1 MIFSNFNKSSNIIHF
16 VGIGGIG
23 MSGIA
28 EVMHNMGYKIKGSDI
43 GDNYNIK
50 RLKNLG
56 IEITIKH
63 SPDNIVDA
71 DYVVISS
78 AIKSDNPE
86 VIEAKKRHIP
96 VLKRSEMLAELLRFK
111 TAIAISGS
119 HGKTTTTSLTASIF
133 EAANL
138 SPTVI
143 NGGIINNKSTNAYLG
158 SGQYVVAEAD
168 ESDGTFIRIPSTVA
182 VITNIDPE
190 HLDYYGT
197 FENLINAF
205 KQFITNLPFY
215 GLAVACIDHSTVR
228 NLISDIT
235 ERKIITYGI
244 KSDDAHVRAYNIRTH
259 NLSSI
264 YDLKIHLPGSDGAL
278 IIENV
283 MLSTPGEHNVLNS
296 LAAVAIAFHMD
307 LGTQVI
313 RNAFKNFEGVKRRFT
328 NLGEWNGVSI
338 IDDYAHHPEEVKA
351 TLNTAKSI
359 ILNRGKGKI
368 IAFYQPH
375 RYTRLKNLFEEFT
388 LCFDNSD
395 ELYIADVYAAGEEIV
410 ENCSNKTLVE
420 AIKSINSKIKVQ
432 TLNNH
437 TDIENI
443 IKNTAT
449 HGDIVLMMG
458 AGTITSWAAEVAE
471 KLTVRR

>member
-168 ESDGTFIRIPSTVA
+168 ELS
-182 VITNIDPE
+182 
-190 HLDYYGT
+190 
-197 FENLINAF
+197 LIH
-205 KQFITNLPFY
+205 I
-215 GLAVACIDHSTVR
+215 
-228 NLISDIT
+228 
-235 ERKIITYGI
+235 
-244 KSDDAHVRAYNIRTH
+244 
-259 NLSSI
+259 
-264 YDLKIHLPGSDGAL
+264 
-278 IIENV
+278 
-283 MLSTPGEHNVLNS
+283 
-296 LAAVAIAFHMD
+296 
-307 LGTQVI
+307 
-313 RNAFKNFEGVKRRFT
+313 
-328 NLGEWNGVSI
+328 
-338 IDDYAHHPEEVKA
+338 
-351 TLNTAKSI
+351 
-359 ILNRGKGKI
+359 
-368 IAFYQPH
+368 
-375 RYTRLKNLFEEFT
+375 
-388 LCFDNSD
+388 
-395 ELYIADVYAAGEEIV
+395 
-410 ENCSNKTLVE
+410 
-420 AIKSINSKIKVQ
+420 
-432 TLNNH
+432 
-437 TDIENI
+437 
-443 IKNTAT
+443 
-449 HGDIVLMMG
+449 
-458 AGTITSWAAEVAE
+458 
-471 KLTVRR
+471 